1 MNIKEKVKEIME
13 NLLEEKIDD
22 NFSKESTD
30 NWDSFMQVNLVS
42 ELEKEFNISFTPLE
56 IGEINSYNDF
66 VNIISKKKGV

>member
-56 IGEINSYNDF
+56 IGEINSYKDF
-66 VNIISKKKGV
+66 VDVISKKKGV

>member
-56 IGEINSYNDF
+56 IGEINSYKDF
-66 VNIISKKKGV
+66 VDIISKKKGV

>member
-56 IGEINSYNDF
+56 IGEINSYKDF
-66 VNIISKKKGV
+66 VDIILKKKGV

>member
-30 NWDSFMQVNLVS
+30 NWDSFMQVNLIS

-56 IGEINSYNDF
+56 IGEINSYKDF
-66 VNIISKKKGV
+66 VDVISKKKGV

>member
-30 NWDSFMQVNLVS
+30 NWDSFMQVNLIS

-56 IGEINSYNDF
+56 IGEINSYKDF
-66 VNIISKKKGV
+66 VDIISKKKGV